1 MRKINALL
9 LALVSLV
16 TLTWTS
22 CTDTVDYTPAGGVEG
37 AGVYFPT
44 SVRTSYELEGEEGV
58 TELEGTI
65 TLAVMR
71 TDSVGALDAVLT
83 TTFSEGG
90 QEVFTVPST
99 VSFADG
105 KNTSSMTIE
114 YSHLKQ
120 GSDYDI
126 TLAFEEGTPYSNSTL
141 KLNVFWPEEIV
152 YTWEVVS
159 ENAMLTESL
168 FSIFGMA
175 NVETTGIT
183 VEKAKDY
190 NIYRFR
196 SPFNN
201 AYFYNTFGGN
211 VFEDDSE
218 LPYIIVDGETYKD
231 DKGKSMYYIEPSTL
245 GFVLSVDGNS
255 VYIDTE
261 DWETETFGSV
271 AGNLKT
277 DAGPI
282 EPGNETYPLGSYD
295 EKKKVLDLGCVYLN
309 VLNYTIMT
317 TTAGSTTLALDPA
330 LLNPDYD
337 RDYTWKDVPEATGL
351 FTSELT
357 GQEWSQAIQQ
367 SNEDPTFFRMPN
379 LYSGAEKAH
388 FYFHVDMETG
398 AVTIP
403 RGQDTGLTTFGNQVL
418 LEGTPNRSSY
428 DTVQGILTLGLT
440 FYLADEDGKNVADLQ
455 EVSERFL
462 WGQESELGLLQQG
475 TAITDYVGYWLPTIS
490 NGSDGGQ
497 ILATVKQVN
506 ETTLSVQ
513 GLTGGLLGDYDDTIY
528 LTYDESTG
536 WVRFDFQ
543 QVTSIQGYTSVV
555 AVFNTSSNQ
564 LSSEGLYGGINRAG
578 NLQFVNDAMNQ
589 GKYDAMMY
597 LYNPDGSGYYSM
609 TGYWTNLEWAPYS
622 ASTSAV
628 PASFDQVTFGNFQK
642 VEQGF
647 VPRRTYKTEL
657 NIQPKPRTNRVNGT
671 NSVTF
676 DASPLGGMDTTFSLA
691 R

>member
-71 TDSVGALDAVLT
+71 TDSVGALDAALNV
-83 TTFSEGG
+83 TFSEGG
-90 QEVFTVPST
+90 ESVFTVPST

-120 GSDYDI
+120 GPIYNI
-126 TLAFEEGTPYSNSTL
+126 TLTFAEGTPYSNSTL
-141 KLNVFWPEEIV
+141 TLTVGWPEEIE
-152 YTWEVVS
+152 YEWEVVS
-159 ENAMLTESL
+159 ENAIYADNL
-168 FSIFGMA
+168 FSMYGATTYEI
-175 NVETTGIT
+175 TGIT

-190 NIYRFR
+190 ELYRFK
-196 SPFNN
+196 SPYNN
-201 AYFYNTFGGN
+201 EYMTYMWGEPNLFPSD
-211 VFEDDSE
+211 FEY
-218 LPYIIVDGETYKD
+218 PYIIIDGETYE
-231 DKGKSMYYIEPSTL
+231 GKYYIAPTAL
-245 GFVLSVDGNS
+245 GFKMTDGEGVSFDESWN
-255 VYIDTE
+255 
-261 DWETETFGSV
+261 TFGSI
-271 AGNLKT
+271 AGNLST
-277 DAGPI
+277 GSGPI
-282 EPGNETYPLGSYD
+282 GPDDTTYPLGSYD
-295 EKKKVLDLGCVYLN
+295 SKKKLFDLGAVYHNLGGYGFFILN
-309 VLNYTIMT
+309 
-317 TTAGSTTLALDPA
+317 AGTFTLALDPA

-418 LEGTPNRSSY
+418 VEGTPNRSSY
-428 DTVQGILTLGLT
+428 DTAQGILTLGLT

-462 WGQESELGLLQQG
+462 WGQESELDLLQQG

-657 NIQPKPRTNRVNGT
+657 NIQPKPRTNRANGT

-676 DASPLGGMDTTFSLA
+676 DASLLGGMDTTFSLA

>member
-330 LLNPDYD
+330 LLKPDYD
-337 RDYTWKDVPEATGL
+337 RDYTWKDVPEASGL
-351 FTSELT
+351 FTSQLT
-357 GQEWSQAIQQ
+357 GESWIQAVQQ

-388 FYFHVDMETG
+388 FYFHIDMETG
-398 AVTIP
+398 TVTIP

-428 DTVQGILTLGLT
+428 NTASGTLTLGLT

-455 EVSERFL
+455 EVTETFL
-462 WGQESELGLLQQG
+462 WGQNSEFDQLKKG
-475 TAITDYVGYWLPTIS
+475 TPITDYVGYWLATMTNDA
-490 NGSDGGQ
+490 NGGET
-497 ILATVKQVN
+497 LATITQVD
-506 ETTLSVQ
+506 ETTLAVK
-513 GLTGGLLGDYDDTIY
+513 GLSLMSDYDDTMY
-528 LTYDESTG
+528 LSYDKETG
-536 WVRFDFQ
+536 WVSFGFQ
-543 QVTSIQGYTSVV
+543 QVAGLEGYDIYV
-555 AVFNTSSNQ
+555 APFDSAEGM
-564 LSSEGLYGGINRAG
+564 LSTADGFIGGISQTG
-578 NLQFVNDAMNQ
+578 SLLFLNDTANEGTFDSMVYLV
-589 GKYDAMMY
+589 YDGTGFGMM
-597 LYNPDGSGYYSM
+597 SGYWN
-609 TGYWTNLEWAPYS
+609 TLEWAPYS

-657 NIQPKPRTNRVNGT
+657 NIQPKPRTNRANGT

-676 DASPLGGMDTTFSLA
+676 DANLLGGMDTTFSLA